1 MRLAIRIYSGRISRA
16 IVGTLGRAFW
26 RLCTPSRNFKGQQDT
41 YRACTG
47 PTAPP
52 GKSFS
57 EAALVVGRRGGKSRV
72 LALIAVFLGCPP
84 STFRMVICPEAK
96 LRPTNS
102 QVHNLSPPLTPIA
115 DFLSAPAA
123 LSISMCALNRIERFA
138 SPCPLRSPKTI
149 GNEKPSK
156 KSRSTILRSLE
167 GSARNPLRK
176 EPRN

>member
-1 MRLAIRIYSGRISRA
+1 MTTILDALSDPNLFRPHFKGDSWNAWKSFLAALYA
-16 IVGTLGRAFW
+16 QPQFQ
-26 RLCTPSRNFKGQQDT
+26 GQQDT

-115 DFLSAPAA
+115 DS
-123 LSISMCALNRIERFA
+123 
-138 SPCPLRSPKTI
+138 
-149 GNEKPSK
+149 
-156 KSRSTILRSLE
+156 
-167 GSARNPLRK
+167 
-176 EPRN
+176 